1 MDAGF
6 DGVAIH
12 AANGYLIDQFIRDGS
27 NQRKDRY
34 AESPNNRLKRICS
47 GRGEA
52 ALTAEPPTTGRER
65 RENDV
70 PDGVYTQAGF
80 NAAR

>member
-1 MDAGF
+1 MPER
-6 DGVAIH
+6 VC
-12 AANGYLIDQFIRDGS
+12 
-27 NQRKDRY
+27 
-34 AESPNNRLKRICS
+34 P

-52 ALTAEPPTTGRER
+52 ALTAEPPRTGRER

-80 NAAR
+80 NAAWDGMVLPT